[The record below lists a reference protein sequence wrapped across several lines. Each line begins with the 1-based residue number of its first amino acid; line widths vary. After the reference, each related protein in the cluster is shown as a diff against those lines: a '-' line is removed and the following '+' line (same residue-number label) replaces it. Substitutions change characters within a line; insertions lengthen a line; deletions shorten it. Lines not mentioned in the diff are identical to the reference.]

1 MTLLAPGPQLKNPME
16 IYKLLNKSN
25 CRECSETTCLAFAAA
40 VFKGQ
45 KQLNECPHLGSDI
58 VERFSEKVERRPPID
73 QDLDELIVQ
82 LKTKIA
88 GIDLPSAAERL
99 GATFSQDKLRIK
111 VLGKDFGVDS
121 RGRLSSDIHVHPWVT
136 IPILSYIIDGAG
148 IPVSGEWVPFRELK
162 SGKTWYRLFGQR
174 CEKPLKQVA
183 DTYTHLFE
191 DMIHTFNGR
200 QVENHYDSDISLVL
214 HPLPKV
220 PILICYWKP
229 EDDLESTLNVFF
241 DSTAED
247 NLNIESIYALATG
260 LVRMFEKIALRHG
273 SQQNA
278 QADQG

>member
-1 MTLLAPGPQLKNPME
+1 MSSLQNPFD

-25 CRECSETTCLAFAAA
+25 CRQCNELSCVAFAAA

-45 KQLNECPHLGSDI
+45 RQLHECQHLDRDV
-58 VERFSEKVERRPPID
+58 VERLAGKVEKRAPID
-73 QDLDELIVQ
+73 QDLEELVGR

-88 GIDLPSAAERL
+88 AIDLASAAQRL
-99 GATFSQDKLRIK
+99 GATFSDDKLTIK
-111 VLGKDFGVDS
+111 VLGKDFSVDS
-121 RGRLSSDIHVHPWVT
+121 KGHLSSDIHIHPWVA

-148 IPVSGEWVPFRELK
+148 IPASGKWVPFRELK
-162 SGKTWYRLFGQR
+162 NGKTWYRLFGQR
-174 CEKPLKQVA
+174 CEKPLKRVA
-183 DTYTHLFE
+183 DTYTDLFG

-200 QVENHYDSDISLVL
+200 QVENHYKSDISLVL

-229 EDDLESTLNVFF
+229 EDELESSLNVFF

-247 NLNIESIYALATG
+247 NLNIESIYALGTG

-273 SQQNA
+273 LER
-278 QADQG
+278 DGGLE